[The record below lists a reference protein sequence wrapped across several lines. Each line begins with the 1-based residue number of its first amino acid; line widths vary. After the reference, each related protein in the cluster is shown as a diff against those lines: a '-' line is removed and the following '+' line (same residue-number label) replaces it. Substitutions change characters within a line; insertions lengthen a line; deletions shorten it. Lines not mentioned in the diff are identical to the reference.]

1 MTYKFKCKDVG
12 MNCKFEFKGA
22 NSEDEAL
29 TLAKTH
35 AEKAHGVKELSPDL
49 ADKVKKAIKKS
60 NYSTF
65 NFSLLTLLFSNSSE

>member
-1 MTYKFKCKDVG
+1 MKH
-12 MNCKFEFKGA
+12 
-22 NSEDEAL
+22 